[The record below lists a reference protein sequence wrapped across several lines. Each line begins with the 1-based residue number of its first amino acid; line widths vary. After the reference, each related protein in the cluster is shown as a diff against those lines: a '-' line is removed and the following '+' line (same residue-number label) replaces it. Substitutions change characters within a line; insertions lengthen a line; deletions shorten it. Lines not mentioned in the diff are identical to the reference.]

1 MKVDVIQDIKDS
13 QEIKR
18 QKIEQDRSTE
28 RMSKWVP
35 GKGIVESA
43 KDGKKNVR
51 NSI

>member
-1 MKVDVIQDIKDS
+1 MKDVIQDLKDS

-18 QKIEQDRSTE
+18 QKTEQNASTE
-28 RMSKWVP
+28 SMSKWVP
-35 GKGIVESA
+35 GKGIVKSS